1 VDIMHALALLPA
13 LVDVADDL
21 AARESEALL
30 LALVGMSVVFLALV
44 TIGFF
49 IFLLGR
55 LFAERAVPESQS
67 RPVAEPVAAD
77 GLDPRTIAVISA
89 AAFVAVGQ
97 PVRVQ
102 RITFINRNTI
112 SAWAERGRVSIH
124 GSHNVR
130 RTL

>member
-1 VDIMHALALLPA
+1 MMIGTMVTFNILL
-13 LVDVADDL
+13 LLISADEL

-44 TIGFF
+44 TIGTF

-55 LFAERAVPESQS
+55 LFAERPA
-67 RPVAEPVAAD
+67 PVAETALSSSAEGIDARTVAI
-77 GLDPRTIAVISA
+77 LSA
-89 AAFVAVGQ
+89 AAVAAVGR
-97 PVRVQ
+97 PVRIQ

>member
-1 VDIMHALALLPA
+1 MIHPMLLGPS
-13 LVDVADDL
+13 LMLITSDEL
-21 AARESEALL
+21 AARETEALL

-44 TIGFF
+44 TIGVF
-49 IFLLGR
+49 IYLLGR
-55 LFAERAVPESQS
+55 VFVN
-67 RPVAEPVAAD
+67 RPSAAPAAAMSAAPL
-77 GLDPRTIAVISA
+77 GAGQLDARTIAVISA
-89 AAFVAVGQ
+89 AAFAAVGR